1 MSSKPNMRRTVMNSL
16 VNSLQAY
23 GYPTVTTQNV
33 LTDKIF
39 REFSRGQLE
48 KTIENAILE
57 GDKEIQTVCEELI
70 GEIDGAIKS

>member
-1 MSSKPNMRRTVMNSL
+1 MNSL